1 MKQWWPSIF
10 LLLSIR
16 VMAQDSIPLNHFR
29 ILASHN
35 SYKKLPS
42 EQEMRFLN
50 KIRKQLGEE
59 NNPDMIAYGHAT
71 LEEQL
76 SMHQIRGLEFDVYAD
91 PKGNAFRKRQI
102 GFFARGVKK
111 KCKEPLL
118 SQPGLKIL
126 HIKDIDF
133 ETHVFSFE
141 QALLQLRTWS
151 LNHPNHFPIYVN
163 IELKEDGPG
172 NSSRALQRLGFKKA
186 PLFDSVAWSELNT
199 TIVQTLADRI
209 LTPLD
214 MQGDYADLRQ
224 RIDSLNWP
232 KLHDVRGKFIFIVEG
247 FNQETSKLYWTN
259 PTHFPVFGYGSEQNR
274 NCIFLLRNDPLQ
286 NETAIQDLVRR
297 GFIVR
302 TRTDAGTW
310 EARRNDS
317 SRKNAAFQSM
327 AQIVSTDYY
336 LPNLVWS
343 AYCVKLMNGSDHEL
357 LEIQK

>member
-1 MKQWWPSIF
+1 MKHWWTSLL
-10 LLLSIR
+10 LLLSLHL
-16 VMAQDSIPLNHFR
+16 MAQDSLPLNHFR

-35 SYKKLPS
+35 SYKKWPS
-42 EQEMRFLN
+42 EQEMRFLY

-59 NNPDMIAYGHAT
+59 NNPDMIDYGHAT
-71 LEEQL
+71 LEDQL
-76 SMHQIRGLEFDVYAD
+76 SLHQIRGLEFDVYAD
-91 PKGNAFRKRQI
+91 PKGKAFRKRQI

-133 ETHVFSFE
+133 ETHVFTFE
-141 QALLQLRTWS
+141 QALLQLRSWS
-151 LNHPNHFPIYVN
+151 VNHPNHFPIYVN

-186 PLFDSVAWSELNT
+186 PLFDSVAWSELNA
-199 TIVQTLADRI
+199 TIAHTLADRI
-209 LTPLD
+209 VTPLD

-232 KLHDVRGKFIFIVEG
+232 KLQDVRGKFIFIVEG
-247 FNQETSKLYWTN
+247 FNQDLQDIYWSN
-259 PTHFPVFGYGSEQNR
+259 PTDFPVFGYGEEQNR
-274 NCIFLLRNDPLQ
+274 NCVFLLRNDPMH
-286 NETAIQDLVRR
+286 NESAIQDLVRR
-297 GFIVR
+297 GYVVR

-310 EARRNDS
+310 EARINDS
-317 SRKNAAFQSM
+317 SRKLAAFQGM

-336 LPNLVWS
+336 LPNLNWS
-343 AYCVKLMNGSDHEL
+343 AYCVKLTNGLDHEL
-357 LEIQK
+357 LEIHK

>member
-1 MKQWWPSIF
+1 MKHWWTSLL
-10 LLLSIR
+10 LLLSLHL
-16 VMAQDSIPLNHFR
+16 MAQDSLPLNHFR

-35 SYKKLPS
+35 SYKKWPS
-42 EQEMRFLN
+42 EQEMRFLY

-59 NNPDMIAYGHAT
+59 NNPDMIDYGHAT
-71 LEEQL
+71 LEDQL
-76 SMHQIRGLEFDVYAD
+76 SLHQIRGLEFDVYAD
-91 PKGNAFRKRQI
+91 PKGKSFRKRQI

-133 ETHVFSFE
+133 ETHVFTFE
-141 QALLQLRTWS
+141 QALLQLRSWS
-151 LNHPNHFPIYVN
+151 VNHPNHFPIYVN

-186 PLFDSVAWSELNT
+186 PLFDSVAWSELNA
-199 TIVQTLADRI
+199 TIAHTLADRI
-209 LTPLD
+209 VTPLD

-232 KLHDVRGKFIFIVEG
+232 KLQDVRGKFIFIVEG
-247 FNQETSKLYWTN
+247 FNQDLRDIYWSN
-259 PTHFPVFGYGSEQNR
+259 PTDFPVFGYGEEQNR
-274 NCIFLLRNDPLQ
+274 NCVFLLRNDPMH
-286 NETAIQDLVRR
+286 NETAIQDLVRM
-297 GFIVR
+297 GYVVR

-317 SRKNAAFQSM
+317 SRKLAAFQGM

-336 LPNLVWS
+336 LPNLNWS
-343 AYCVKLMNGSDHEL
+343 AYCVKLTNGLDHEL
-357 LEIQK
+357 LEIHK

>member
-1 MKQWWPSIF
+1 MKHWWTSLL
-10 LLLSIR
+10 LLLSLHL
-16 VMAQDSIPLNHFR
+16 MAQDSLPLNHFR

-35 SYKKLPS
+35 SYKKWPS
-42 EQEMRFLN
+42 EQEMRFLY

-59 NNPDMIAYGHAT
+59 NNPDMINYGHAT
-71 LEEQL
+71 LEDQL
-76 SMHQIRGLEFDVYAD
+76 SLHQIRGLEFDVYAD
-91 PKGNAFRKRQI
+91 PKGKAFRKRQI

-133 ETHVFSFE
+133 ETHVFTFE
-141 QALLQLRTWS
+141 QALLQLRSWS
-151 LNHPNHFPIYVN
+151 VNHPNHFPIYVN

-186 PLFDSVAWSELNT
+186 PLFDSVAWSELNA
-199 TIVQTLADRI
+199 TIAHTLADRI
-209 LTPLD
+209 VTPLD

-232 KLHDVRGKFIFIVEG
+232 KLQDVRGKFIFIVEG
-247 FNQETSKLYWTN
+247 FNQDLRDIYWSN
-259 PTHFPVFGYGSEQNR
+259 PTDFPVFGYGEEQNR
-274 NCIFLLRNDPLQ
+274 NCVFLLRNDPMH

-297 GFIVR
+297 GYVVR

-317 SRKNAAFQSM
+317 SRKFAAFQGM

-336 LPNLVWS
+336 LPNLNWS
-343 AYCVKLMNGSDHEL
+343 AYYVKLTNGLDHEL
-357 LEIQK
+357 LEIHK